1 MYRVS
6 TPLGIVD
13 VTEDHSLLDINKKIV
28 KPQECDNNTELLYGF
43 PKEFSTQT
51 KYNQMSKSVFLTTEE
66 LEFIKNGTAEFNKI
80 KMGIA
85 DAELNKQGLLDR
97 AAKVIDAF
105 NNNERVLIEKYGADS
120 VINMQTGEV
129 TQKEK

>member
-1 MYRVS
+1 
-6 TPLGIVD
+6 
-13 VTEDHSLLDINKKIV
+13 
-28 KPQECDNNTELLYGF
+28 
-43 PKEFSTQT
+43 
-51 KYNQMSKSVFLTTEE
+51 MSKSVFLTNEE
-66 LEFIKNGTAEFNKI
+66 LDFIKNGTAEFNKI

-105 NNNERVLIEKYGADS
+105 SNNEQVLIQKYGADS

>member
-1 MYRVS
+1 MYK
-6 TPLGIVD
+6 L
-13 VTEDHSLLDINKKIV
+13 N
-28 KPQECDNNTELLYGF
+28 
-43 PKEFSTQT
+43 
-51 KYNQMSKSVFLTTEE
+51 YNQMSKSVFLTTEE
-66 LEFIKNGTAEFNKI
+66 LDFIKNGTAEFNKI